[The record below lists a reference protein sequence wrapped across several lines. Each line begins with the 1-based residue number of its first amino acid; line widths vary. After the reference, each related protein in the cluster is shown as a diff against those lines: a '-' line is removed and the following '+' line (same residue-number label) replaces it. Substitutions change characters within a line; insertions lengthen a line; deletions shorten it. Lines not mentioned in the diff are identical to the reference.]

1 LTTECQ
7 LRRLLDFFFILSL
20 TLCSLP
26 CLAVRVRVQRKRY
39 GLLMAAALLEGA
51 SVGPLIKLAV
61 EFDPR

>member
-1 LTTECQ
+1 VL
-7 LRRLLDFFFILSL
+7 
-20 TLCSLP
+20 
-26 CLAVRVRVQRKRY
+26 VHVQRKRY

>member
-1 LTTECQ
+1 MSIASVLT
-7 LRRLLDFFFILSL
+7 FFSFSL
-20 TLCSLP
+20 VLP
-26 CLAVRVRVQRKRY
+26 CLSVRVCVQRKRY